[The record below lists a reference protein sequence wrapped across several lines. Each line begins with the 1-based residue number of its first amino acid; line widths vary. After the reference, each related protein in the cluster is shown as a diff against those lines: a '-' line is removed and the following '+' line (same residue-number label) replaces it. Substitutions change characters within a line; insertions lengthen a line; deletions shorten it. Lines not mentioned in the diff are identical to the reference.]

1 MASQGFR
8 VAVLGATGAVGAE
21 ILQVLD
27 ERRFPVRELL
37 ACASADSEGD
47 ELEFRDGSVKVVRAR
62 GDQLAAC
69 DLVLCA
75 APGLLPSL
83 LPALRRG
90 EARVIDVTGALE
102 LDPEVPLWLPG
113 LSVLPAGP
121 TRPRFV
127 AVPRGVA
134 TGIALALAPFSSA
147 GILRRV
153 TVVTLESASGAGIA
167 GVGELTD
174 HTVQVLNRMSGERAE
189 SEIFL
194 QSLAFD
200 CLPQIGTLEPDGE
213 TSDEV
218 RLRHVL
224 RRLLADSELPIE
236 LTRVRIPTLGGSLAA
251 VHAELSKPVTSD
263 EATRLWAAQPG
274 IGLLGDEELPTPR
287 GSLGHDDAAVGR
299 VRASA
304 GRLAFVVALNDL
316 RLGAALGVVGAA
328 EALTA

>member
-1 MASQGFR
+1 MAKSGLR

-27 ERRFPVRELL
+27 ERHFPVAELI

-47 ELEFRDGSVKVVRAR
+47 ELQFRDSSVKIVRAR
-62 GDQLAAC
+62 GDELAGC

-75 APGLLPSL
+75 APGLLPGL

-90 EARVIDVTGALE
+90 QARVIDVTGALE

-113 LSVLPAGP
+113 LSTLPTGP
-121 TRPRFV
+121 MRPRFM

-134 TGIALALAPFSSA
+134 TGIALALAPFSAA

-153 TVVTLESASGAGIA
+153 TAVTLESASGAGIA
-167 GVGELTD
+167 AVGELTD

-200 CLPQIGTLEPDGE
+200 CLPQIGELEPDGE
-213 TSDEV
+213 TSDEI
-218 RLRHVL
+218 RLRSVL
-224 RRLLADSELPIE
+224 RRLLAASELPIE

-251 VHAELSKPVTSD
+251 VHVELSKPVTVE
-263 EATRLWAAQPG
+263 EATGLWEAQSG

-299 VRASA
+299 VRASG

>member
-1 MASQGFR
+1 MANPGLR

-21 ILQVLD
+21 ILQVLE

-47 ELEFRDGSVKVVRAR
+47 SLEFRDSSLKIVRAR
-62 GDQLAAC
+62 GEELSAC
-69 DLVLCA
+69 DLVLSA

-90 EARVIDVTGALE
+90 QARVIDVTGALE
-102 LDPEVPLWLPG
+102 IDPEVPLWLPG
-113 LSVLPAGP
+113 LSVFPSGSP
-121 TRPRFV
+121 RPRFV

-134 TGIALALAPFSSA
+134 TGIALSLAPFNSA
-147 GILRRV
+147 GALRRV

-174 HTVQVLNRMSGERAE
+174 HTVQVLNRMNGERAE
-189 SEIFL
+189 SEVFL

-200 CLPQIGTLEPDGE
+200 CLPQIGALEADGE
-213 TSDEV
+213 TTDEV
-218 RLRHVL
+218 RLRSVL
-224 RRLLADSELPIE
+224 RRLLSAAELPIE
-236 LTRVRIPTLGGSLAA
+236 LTRVRIPTLGGSLAV
-251 VHAELSKPVTSD
+251 VHAELDKPVTVA
-263 EATRLWAAQPG
+263 EATSLWAAQPG

-287 GSLGHDDAAVGR
+287 GSLGHDEAAVGR
-299 VRASA
+299 VRAGG

-316 RLGAALGVVGAA
+316 RLGAALGVVSAA